1 MKRLLTLLLTLAA
14 GAAILLGFTLPWLVT
29 GWQDRQNQ
37 GELLRYEAPQV
48 RLDAEADLFQR
59 LALVSGDPSMVAL
72 TTATTRHSQEEAA
85 ALVTDTLNTLASYKN
100 LTIFASDRWFLQNLH
115 PFLVTARYDTVQ
127 YDSDSNS
134 WTASATSQ
142 GRAALIWKAVLATT
156 EGERLTLLVDD
167 DLGLML
173 SFTYTY
179 SDSASARK
187 DNYVVVDLSQGLA
200 DLLAGFCRDYYQLS
214 SAQALAVSN
223 GSWQLLLVNAASEK
237 LTVPLSATAAGDLL
251 FNAQDN

>member
-1 MKRLLTLLLTLAA
+1 MKRLLTFLLTLAA

-37 GELLRYEAPQV
+37 GDLLRYEAPQV
-48 RLDAEADLFQR
+48 RLDAGADLFQR

-85 ALVTDTLNTLASYKN
+85 AMVTDTLNTLASYKN

-127 YDSDSNS
+127 YDSDSDS
-134 WTASATSQ
+134 WTAAATSQ

-156 EGERLTLLVDD
+156 EGELLTLLVDD

-173 SFTYTY
+173 SFTYT
-179 SDSASARK
+179 DSASAQK

-200 DLLAGFCRDYYQLS
+200 DLLARFCRDYYQLS

-251 FNAQDN
+251 FNARDN